1 MIYFDNAAN
10 EFAKDIVLD
19 AFVRIEKE
27 YPSNP
32 SSIHHLGHGALRLIE
47 KSKASILSNLKLSD
61 KDYEVIFT
69 SGATE
74 ANNLAIKGYALKN
87 KNRGKH
93 IITSKIEHP
102 SVLNVFKSLEEEFG
116 FEVTYLS
123 CKDGTVDLKELESSI
138 RNDTIIVSVM
148 AVNNEIG
155 SLNDISSI
163 SKIVSKYPK
172 CVFISDVTQAI
183 GKIELNYNHIDM
195 FSMSSHKIG
204 GLKGS
209 GFLIKRKKI
218 NLLTLFDG
226 GGQENGYRSGTIA
239 TSLCYSTAVALKD
252 AISNLK
258 NNYEHFINLRNHL
271 LSYLKDN
278 DEIQLNIP
286 SNYVPYIINFSLK
299 TKKASVLVEAL
310 SKENI
315 YVSSLSACSSKHEV
329 KSYVI
334 DELYN
339 DEHLSKNTIRIS
351 FNRQN
356 SIDEIDEFILKM
368 NKILKELR
376 A

>member
-123 CKDGTVDLKELESSI
+123 CKDGTVDLKELENSI
-138 RNDTIIVSVM
+138 RNDTIIVSIM

-252 AISNLK
+252 TISNLK
-258 NNYEHFINLRNHL
+258 NNYEYFINLRNHL